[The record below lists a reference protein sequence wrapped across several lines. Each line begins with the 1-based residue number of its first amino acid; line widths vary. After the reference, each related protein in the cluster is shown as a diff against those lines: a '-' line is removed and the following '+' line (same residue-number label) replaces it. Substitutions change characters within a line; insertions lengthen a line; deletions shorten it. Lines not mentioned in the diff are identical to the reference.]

1 MKAVL
6 LGLDFLD
13 LDGGLKFLEMN
24 TDTYIPDTSYSSFD
38 FDALEA
44 YLVEKAYTK
53 FRIIYKSEH
62 TTPIFVDKL
71 QTICTNNNIYFESV
85 TVSYDSITIPSFND
99 NENEFT
105 LRLSYDIT
113 ALIDDVYARDK
124 KELLSLI
131 FNGNQTNLIPKTYFV
146 KDSVTH
152 DNLTNLVDNDV
163 NPNLIIKKSL
173 PDFEKEEYP
182 KFFKLNDETE
192 LTSVKNNMG
201 IDYIAQEYQYN
212 SNTLF
217 NNKINDHI
225 RYWMILCSDAETTID
240 FGGYKSPNALPLE
253 SEYISYTDNV
263 LDNDSRILYF
273 SNPNRIGKG
282 IPSTYQ
288 VTKIDNEV
296 ESVVNIGDLVL
307 GDVIKSINIPGLSG
321 ITNTQDILNWNYTGS
336 ISDISYESAEVT
348 LTLAEDVNEWF
359 IKVNYTIDSTQHSML
374 VNLVELVLTSDSN
387 GNNLTFKAANELL
400 SGDYIVIS
408 NNIIANISSIEYEK
422 YVGQTIKLNIEPDD
436 VFVAGTTTNGINQ
449 TIASSF
455 IIYNYKQ

>member
-1 MKAVL
+1 
-6 LGLDFLD
+6 
-13 LDGGLKFLEMN
+13 
-24 TDTYIPDTSYSSFD
+24 
-38 FDALEA
+38 
-44 YLVEKAYTK
+44 
-53 FRIIYKSEH
+53 
-62 TTPIFVDKL
+62 
-71 QTICTNNNIYFESV
+71 
-85 TVSYDSITIPSFND
+85 
-99 NENEFT
+99 
-105 LRLSYDIT
+105 
-113 ALIDDVYARDK
+113 
-124 KELLSLI
+124 
-131 FNGNQTNLIPKTYFV
+131 
-146 KDSVTH
+146 
-152 DNLTNLVDNDV
+152 
-163 NPNLIIKKSL
+163 
-173 PDFEKEEYP
+173 
-182 KFFKLNDETE
+182 
-192 LTSVKNNMG
+192 
-201 IDYIAQEYQYN
+201 
-212 SNTLF
+212 
-217 NNKINDHI
+217 
-225 RYWMILCSDAETTID
+225 MILCSDAETTID

-408 NNIIANISSIEYEK
+408 NNIIANISSIEYQK